1 MKLADLFENDSL
13 TDYFKQLQKTNPRFA
28 NLRIHGDPEHDELRK
43 QDRTAYLARQT
54 QAAKSAAADAASV
67 DVDALKRE
75 LSAKQDKYKQLGGDS
90 YQYADRMMP
99 RDLEAQALHQQIN
112 SLARRIQAAGG

>member
-1 MKLADLFENDSL
+1 MRLADLFENDSL
-13 TDYFKQLQKTNPRFA
+13 TDYFKQLQKNNPRFA

-67 DVDALKRE
+67 DVDALKKE
-75 LSAKQDKYKQLGGDS
+75 LSAKRVQFDQLGGTS

>member
-1 MKLADLFENDSL
+1 MRLHEITENRSL
-13 TDYFKQLQKTNPRFA
+13 TDYFKQLQKTDPRFS
-28 NLRIHGDPEHDELRK
+28 NIRIHGDPEHDELRK
-43 QDRTAYLARQT
+43 QDQSAYQARQ
-54 QAAKSAAADAASV
+54 QQAAAAAKSAV

-75 LSAKQDKYKQLGGDS
+75 LAAAQAEYQRLGGDS

-99 RDLEAQALHQQIN
+99 RDFEAQRVHQQIN

>member
-13 TDYFKQLQKTNPRFA
+13 TDYFKQLQKNNPRFA

-43 QDRTAYLARQT
+43 QDRTAYQARQKQT
-54 QAAKSAAADAASV
+54 AAAV
-67 DVDALKRE
+67 DVDALKQE
-75 LSAKQDKYKQLGGDS
+75 LAAKQIQFERLGGIS

-99 RDLEAQALHQQIN
+99 QDYEAQQVHREIN
-112 SLARRIQAAGG
+112 SLERRIQAAGG

>member
-13 TDYFKQLQKTNPRFA
+13 TDYFKQLQKNNPRFA

-43 QDRTAYLARQT
+43 QDRTAHLARQT

-75 LSAKQDKYKQLGGDS
+75 LSAKQAQFDQLGGTS

>member
-13 TDYFKQLQKTNPRFA
+13 TDYFKQLQKNNPRFA

-43 QDRTAYLARQT
+43 QDRTAYQARQKQT
-54 QAAKSAAADAASV
+54 AAAV
-67 DVDALKRE
+67 DVDALKQE
-75 LSAKQDKYKQLGGDS
+75 LAAKQIQFERLGGIS

-99 RDLEAQALHQQIN
+99 QDYQAQQVHREIN
-112 SLARRIQAAGG
+112 SLERRIQAAGG

>member
-75 LSAKQDKYKQLGGDS
+75 LSAKRAQFDQLGGDS

>member
-13 TDYFKQLQKTNPRFA
+13 TDYFKQLQKINPRFA

-54 QAAKSAAADAASV
+54 QAAKTAAADAASV

-75 LSAKQDKYKQLGGDS
+75 LFAKRAQFDQLGGTS

-99 RDLEAQALHQQIN
+99 RDHEAQALHQQIN

>member
-13 TDYFKQLQKTNPRFA
+13 TDYFKQLQKNNPRFA

-75 LSAKQDKYKQLGGDS
+75 LSAKRAQFDQLGGTS

>member
-1 MKLADLFENDSL
+1 MRLNDLFENDSL
-13 TDYFKQLQKTNPRFA
+13 KDYFKQLQKTNPKYS

-43 QDRTAYLARQT
+43 QDQAAYQARQQ
-54 QAAKSAAADAASV
+54 QAAASAAAAV
-67 DVDALKRE
+67 DVNALKQE
-75 LSAKQDKYKQLGGDS
+75 LVAKKAQFAQLGGTS

-99 RDLEAQALHQQIN
+99 RDYEAQALHQQIN

>member
-13 TDYFKQLQKTNPRFA
+13 TDYFKQLQKNNPRFA

-67 DVDALKRE
+67 DVDALKKE
-75 LSAKQDKYKQLGGDS
+75 LSAKRVQFDQLGGTS

>member
-1 MKLADLFENDSL
+1 MKLADLFENDSM

-54 QAAKSAAADAASV
+54 QSAANAAPV
-67 DVDALKRE
+67 DVDALKKE
-75 LSAKQDKYKQLGGDS
+75 LSAKQDKYKQLGGNS

>member
-13 TDYFKQLQKTNPRFA
+13 TDYFKQLQKNNPRFA

-75 LSAKQDKYKQLGGDS
+75 LSAKQAQFDQLGGTS

>member
-1 MKLADLFENDSL
+1 MKLADLFENDSMN
-13 TDYFKQLQKTNPRFA
+13 DYFKQLQKTNPRFA
-28 NLRIHGDPEHDELRK
+28 KLRVHGDPEHDELRK

-54 QAAKSAAADAASV
+54 QSAANAAPV
-67 DVDALKRE
+67 DVDALKKE
-75 LSAKQDKYKQLGGDS
+75 LSAKQAKYTQLGGDS